1 MRTNTKTDGAK
12 FTFDTE
18 FVAGDERRTVEA
30 ERRRKKT
37 LSVEEIETLQAEAH
51 AEGQSAAAARNA
63 EATERALAALSLAV
77 RAAVGEAEAEIEQVR
92 AEAAAIALAA
102 ARKLAPAA
110 IAALPHGDVEAALRA
125 AMHQAIGEPRLLL
138 RAAPEIAALIEPRLG
153 TIAHDEGYDGRVI
166 VTADPHVS
174 GADCRIEWRGGGMER
189 SFEMIEACLARIIEQ
204 RFSELSSR
212 VKG

>member
-1 MRTNTKTDGAK
+1 MRANTKTSGAK

-18 FVAGDERRTVEA
+18 FVAGDERRTAEA

-37 LSVEEIETLQAEAH
+37 LSIEEIETLQAEAH
-51 AEGQSAAAARNA
+51 AEGRNDAAARNA
-63 EATERALAALSLAV
+63 EATERALAALGLAI
-77 RAAVGEAEAEIEQVR
+77 RAAVGEAQAEIEQVR

-110 IAALPHGDVEAALRA
+110 IAALPHADVEAVLRA

-138 RAAPEIAALIEPRLG
+138 RAAPEIAALIEPRLAD
-153 TIAHDEGYDGRVI
+153 IAHDEGYDGRVI
-166 VTADPHVS
+166 VTADPQVA
-174 GADCRIEWRGGGMER
+174 GADCRIEWRGGGIER
-189 SFEMIEACLARIIEQ
+189 SFETIEAALAQIVEQ

-212 VKG
+212 MKG